1 MGALLEIL
9 RGAGRMNFARF
20 MEMALYAPSLGYYS
34 RKARRVGT
42 GPDADFAT
50 AESLGNVFF
59 RMAAAG
65 AANVADGWMKKGAVL
80 VEMGAEP
87 GADSIANHASPPFA
101 LAVALARGEAIPSD
115 APVVL
120 ASNELFDAQPFH
132 RLVRRGG
139 TWRECG
145 AEVVGDRVAECLMDS
160 LSPEVEAFAGH
171 LPPDAPE
178 GARLDLPLAAEK
190 RMAEIAA
197 QGNVVALV
205 AFDYGLDWADI
216 LYRRPSGTARA
227 YRSQRLV
234 EDLYADPGEQ
244 DLTCHVA
251 WDGLEAVLRSAGFS
265 VVKTQ
270 SQEAFFMH
278 NAFAA
283 MTKILSKADPVECG
297 KLRELIH
304 PMRMGSAFQV
314 LSAVR

>member
-1 MGALLEIL
+1 MGELLEIL

-20 MEMALYAPSLGYYS
+20 METALYAPNLGYYA

-50 AESLGNVFF
+50 AESLGSIFF

-65 AANVADGWMKKGAVL
+65 AASVAGGWMRKGVTF

-87 GADSIANHASPPFA
+87 GADSIANHACPPFA
-101 LAVALARGEAIPSD
+101 RAVALERGDPIPGD
-115 APVVL
+115 GPVVL

-132 RLVRRGG
+132 RLVRRDGV
-139 TWRECG
+139 WRECG
-145 AEVVGDRVAECLMDS
+145 AQVAGDQVAECLMDA
-160 LSPEVEAFAGH
+160 LSPEVEAFAER
-171 LPPDAPE
+171 LPRDAAE

-190 RMAEIAA
+190 LMAEIAA
-197 QGNVVALV
+197 QRNVVALV

-216 LYRRPSGTARA
+216 LTRRPNGTARA

-234 EDLYADPGEQ
+234 EDLYADPGAQ

-251 WDGLEAVLRSAGFS
+251 WDGLEAVLRAAGFS
-265 VVKTQ
+265 VVRTQ